1 MKNKIITIY
10 GVIILL
16 LLVLILVFYYTSPEK
31 KMNNTGGKFSSED
44 LINSNFL
51 KNNYTQNDNKV
62 LLFASTDCDYC
73 DKTINF
79 IKENNPRL
87 FSNNELIIIF
97 NAKVQNVISFL
108 EKAPFL
114 ISDSIYIYIDKN
126 RALNS
131 KMNVTVFPTI
141 FIINKEKITNKAE
154 GLDESKILINKLS
167 NF

>member
-1 MKNKIITIY
+1 
-10 GVIILL
+10 
-16 LLVLILVFYYTSPEK
+16 
-31 KMNNTGGKFSSED
+31 MNYVGGKFSSDD

-51 KNNYTQNDNKV
+51 KNNYTQNDNKF

-79 IKENNPRL
+79 IKENNPKL
-87 FSNNELIIIF
+87 LSNKKLVIIF
-97 NAKVQNVISFL
+97 NAKEQDVISFL
-108 EKAPFL
+108 KKSSFL

-126 RALNS
+126 RALSS
-131 KMNVTVFPTI
+131 KMNVTVIPTI